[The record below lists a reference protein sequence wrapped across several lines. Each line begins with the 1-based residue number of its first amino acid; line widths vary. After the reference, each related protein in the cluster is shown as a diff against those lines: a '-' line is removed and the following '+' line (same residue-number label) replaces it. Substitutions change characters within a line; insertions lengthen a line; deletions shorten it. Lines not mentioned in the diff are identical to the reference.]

1 MSSFSR
7 YLIVNLVVCS
17 AITSASAA
25 EPADSSL
32 PLSQAAP
39 GVVGAPVP
47 APMAMPVPVP
57 AALPA
62 SATVPA
68 QAPAAVPVSVP
79 VAVPASVP
87 VAVPASAPVAAP
99 ASATVAVPAL
109 PEQSPVVKCLDHL
122 TLPGWNSVTGF
133 SSDANPDRTTM
144 LKEFGCR
151 TSFSKGFQRGQRR
164 IDAVVYSFSSSQGAY
179 AAYGLL
185 HRGSTTFVARG
196 DASSEDDQSVS
207 IWKDTY
213 FISVSG
219 TSEDDEESK
228 LAVSSV
234 ATQLTN
240 SIAGHGELPQVVMRL
255 PSLDRVRG
263 SERLV
268 LGPVS
273 ARRFFPAPSLNLLAI
288 PNSRGGG
295 IADYQYQAPF
305 RERMKLLVIDYGNST
320 AAAQAYQQYVQSI
333 EEQHQNVSPSDVQN
347 RALFKLANSFL
358 LCELRE
364 QRILLVSG
372 ARKRAAPMILARQ
385 VM

>member
-17 AITSASAA
+17 TITSASAA
-25 EPADSSL
+25 EPADSSSL
-32 PLSQAAP
+32 PLSQASP

-47 APMAMPVPVP
+47 APMAMPVP

-62 SATVPA
+62 PATLPASAPATVPA
-68 QAPAAVPVSVP
+68 QAPETVPTPAP
-79 VAVPASVP
+79 VAVR
-87 VAVPASAPVAAP
+87 
-99 ASATVAVPAL
+99 TL
-109 PEQSPVVKCLDHL
+109 PEQSPVVKCLEHL

-164 IDAVVYSFSSSQGAY
+164 IDAVVYSFGSSQGAY

-240 SIAGHGELPQVVMRL
+240 SIAGHGELPLVVMRL

-305 RERMKLLVIDYGNST
+305 RERMKLLVIDYGNSA

-372 ARKRAAPMILARQ
+372 ARKRAAPMMLARQ

>member
-1 MSSFSR
+1 M
-7 YLIVNLVVCS
+7 CS
-17 AITSASAA
+17 AIASASAA
-25 EPADSSL
+25 EPSDSSSL
-32 PLSQAAP
+32 PLSQVSPSIAA
-39 GVVGAPVP
+39 
-47 APMAMPVPVP
+47 
-57 AALPA
+57 
-62 SATVPA
+62 
-68 QAPAAVPVSVP
+68 P
-79 VAVPASVP
+79 VAVP
-87 VAVPASAPVAAP
+87 SAMPTPDVAAP
-99 ASATVAVPAL
+99 ALFPSAPAAAVMTAQPSMPEPAPAAARAV
-109 PEQSPVVKCLDHL
+109 PEQSAVVSCLERL
-122 TLPGWNSVTGF
+122 TLPGWNSVPGL

-164 IDAVVYSFSSSQGAY
+164 IDAVVYSFGSSQGAY
-179 AAYGLL
+179 GAYGLL

-207 IWKDTY
+207 IWKDRY

-240 SIAGHGELPQVVMRL
+240 AIAGHGELPQVVMRL
-255 PSLDRVRG
+255 PGLDRVRG

-268 LGPVS
+268 MGPVS
-273 ARRFFPAPSLNLLAI
+273 ARRFFPAPSLNLLAL
-288 PNSRGGG
+288 PASRGGG

-305 RERMKLLVIDYGNST
+305 RERMKLLVVDYGNSA

-333 EEQHQNVSPSDVQN
+333 EEQHQNISPADVDN

-358 LCELRE
+358 LCELRQ
-364 QRILLVSG
+364 QRIVLVSG
-372 ARKRAAPMILARQ
+372 ARKRAAPMMLARQ